1 MAQHDACNPNAP
13 VDVDLEEDRYSR
25 LRLIPWW
32 EQDRLAAARV
42 MVVGAG
48 AIGNE
53 LCKNLALLGIGNV
66 LVVDLDTIED
76 TNLTRSV
83 LFTHED
89 AGQDKALVAAGS
101 MRRLNPDVRVEA
113 HRANIVHDIGAGV
126 FADMDIVLGGLD
138 NREAR
143 LFVNQVCWRLGKPW
157 IDGAIEVVHGLARGF
172 YPPDGPCYECT
183 LTDLDYKLL
192 NMRRSC
198 ALLTRDD
205 VLEGKVPTTPTTAS
219 VIAGIQVQEAV
230 KWLHR
235 DRDLPLLSGRG
246 FVFNGLT
253 HDSYVVQY
261 RRRDDCPAHDE
272 QGPVTSTDF
281 SAATATLGELLGFVR
296 GRIGPEAVLEFDR
309 EICTA
314 LHCPRC
320 DVAQEVFVALGKL
333 TGRQAACPR
342 CGQARSPQS
351 VHAIHGDEQY
361 LGLTLAQFG
370 IPPYDIVR
378 GRCGMHSEHYLLAGD
393 RGQALGAIA

>member
-1 MAQHDACNPNAP
+1 MAQYDARKANAP

-66 LVVDLDTIED
+66 FVVDLDTIED

-89 AGQDKALVAAGS
+89 AGHDKALVAAQS

-113 HRANIVHDIGAGV
+113 RRANILHDIGAGV
-126 FADMDIVLGGLD
+126 FRDMDIVLGGLD

-143 LFVNQVCWRLGKPW
+143 LFVNQVCWKLGKPW

-219 VIAGIQVQEAV
+219 VIGGIQVQEAV

-235 DRDLPLLSGRG
+235 DRDLPLLSGKG

-261 RRRDDCPAHDE
+261 RRRDECPAHDDI
-272 QGPVTSTDF
+272 GPVLATDF

-296 GRIGPEAVLEFDR
+296 ERIGPEAVLEFDR

-314 LHCPRC
+314 LHCPLC
-320 DVAQEVFVALGKL
+320 DVGQEVFAPLGKL
-333 TGRQAACPR
+333 TGKQAACPR
-342 CGQARSPQS
+342 CGQARLPQS
-351 VHAIHGDEQY
+351 VHAIHGDEPY

-378 GRCGMHSEHYLLAGD
+378 GRRGMRREHYLLSAD
-393 RGQALGAIA
+393 RRQALGAIA